1 MCRFICLFSTLNTE
15 NFRAASAYIVYLKI
29 VSSVKVRLRRSHSGL
44 LFHWGANKAMRG
56 FSGHLRIFFSC
67 CDDYKTA
74 YFSGSNT
81 AKPTMLCSRTTY
93 NIKQPK
99 QRLGITFIWKVSF
112 VWEFPA
118 YNLIMFCDQRIL
130 HVWSVVLMVNDP
142 LLQRAHLSVSASVEG
157 GSHFDW
163 WEAKRVIP

>member
-15 NFRAASAYIVYLKI
+15 NFQAASTYIVYLKI

-44 LFHWGANKAMRG
+44 LC
-56 FSGHLRIFFSC
+56 IEEQ
-67 CDDYKTA
+67 
-74 YFSGSNT
+74 
-81 AKPTMLCSRTTY
+81 
-93 NIKQPK
+93 IKQCVDSQAICKYFFPVVTTVKRHFFCK
-99 QRLGITFIWKVSF
+99 QHCQTYHVVSSHHIQHKTEPRQRPVITFIWKVSF

-118 YNLIMFCDQRIL
+118 CNLIMFCDHRIL
-130 HVWSVVLMVNDP
+130 RIWSVVLMVNDP
-142 LLQRAHLSVSASVEG
+142 PLQHEHLSISASVEG